1 MIILVELDELLI
13 DNTRVAEHIGLN
25 QLDKLS

>member
-13 DNTRVAEHIGLN
+13 DNTRVAERIGLN